1 MSDEIRSDSLAMTPK
16 LKRQLRWV
24 AKARNMTGPEA
35 LANDLLKDAL
45 KQMCPKID
53 EIEEAYSKATL
64 EAYNKAVE
72 GI

>member
-1 MSDEIRSDSLAMTPK
+1 MSDEIRSDSLAITPK

-24 AKARNMTGPEA
+24 AKARHFTGPEA
-35 LANDLLKDAL
+35 LANALLVPAL
-45 KQMCPKID
+45 KQMCPDI
-53 EIEEAYSKATL
+53 EQREEAYSKATL